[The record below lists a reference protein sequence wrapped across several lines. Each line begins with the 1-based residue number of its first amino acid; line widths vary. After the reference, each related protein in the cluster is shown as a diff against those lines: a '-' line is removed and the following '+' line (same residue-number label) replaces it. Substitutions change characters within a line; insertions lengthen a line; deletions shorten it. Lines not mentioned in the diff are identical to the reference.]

1 MKFVSYA
8 GPSGP
13 GYGLLNGAGV
23 VALDGRLPA
32 RDLKALVGLGL
43 DAARPWAKAAPDFA
57 LAAVTLLPPI
67 ANPSEILCVGINY
80 DDHRAETGRQKSDY
94 PTIFTRFADTLIADG
109 RALVRPAASTMLD
122 YEGELA
128 VIIGKGG
135 RNIPASRSIE
145 HVAGYSCFNDA
156 SVRDWQ
162 RHTSQFTPG
171 KNFPATGGFGP
182 ALVSADE
189 VGDPQS
195 LKLTTR
201 LNGQVMQE
209 ATTDQMIFKVADIIA
224 YVSAFTRLEPG
235 DVIATG
241 TPGGVGQARNP
252 PVFLAPGDTVE
263 VEISKVG
270 KLTNTVAVDTLP
282 CS

>member
-1 MKFVSYA
+1 MKFVSYV
-8 GPSGP
+8 GPSGS
-13 GYGLLNGAGV
+13 GFGVLNGNGI

-32 RDLKALVGLGL
+32 RDLTALVGLGL
-43 DAARPWAKAAPDFA
+43 EAAKPWAKAVPDIS

-67 ANPSEILCVGINY
+67 PNPSKILCVGINY
-80 DDHRAETGRQKSDY
+80 DDHRAETGRNKSDY

-135 RNIPASRSIE
+135 RNIPASRALE

-189 VGDPQS
+189 VGDPQT

-209 ATTDQMIFKVADIIA
+209 ATTDLMIFKVADIIA

-252 PVFLAPGDTVE
+252 PVFLAPGDMVE

-270 KLTNTVAVDTLP
+270 KLTNSVAADTLERN
-282 CS
+282 

>member
-1 MKFVSYA
+1 MKFVSYF
-8 GPSGP
+8 GPSGA
-13 GYGLLNGAGV
+13 GYGLLSANGI

-32 RDLKALVGLGL
+32 RDLKALAGLGL
-43 DAARPWAKAAPDFA
+43 DAAKPWAKAAPDFA
-57 LAAVTLLPPI
+57 LASVALLPPI
-67 ANPSEILCVGINY
+67 PNPSKILCVGINY
-80 DDHRAETGRQKSDY
+80 DEHRAETGRAKSDY
-94 PTIFTRFADTLIADG
+94 PTIFTRFADTLIAEG
-109 RALVRPAASTMLD
+109 RALLRPAVSAMFD

-135 RNIPASRSIE
+135 RYIAPSRAPE

-162 RHTSQFTPG
+162 RHASQFTPG

-195 LKLTTR
+195 LKLATR

-224 YVSAFTRLEPG
+224 YVSSFTRLEPG

-252 PVFLAPGDTVE
+252 RVFMAPGDKVE

-270 KLTNTVAVDTLP
+270 KLTNSVADDEMRRE
-282 CS
+282 

>member
-1 MKFVSYA
+1 MKFVSYI

-13 GYGLLNGAGV
+13 GYGLLTGAGII
-23 VALDGRLPA
+23 ALEGRLPA
-32 RDLKALVGLGL
+32 RDLKALAGIGL
-43 DAARPWAKAAPDFA
+43 DAAKPWAKAAPDFT
-57 LAAVTLLPPI
+57 LASVALLPPI
-67 ANPSEILCVGINY
+67 TTPAKILCVGINY
-80 DDHRAETGRQKSDY
+80 DEHRAETGRAKSDY
-94 PTIFTRFADTLIADG
+94 PTIFTRFADTLVAEG
-109 RALVRPAASTMLD
+109 RALLRPTVSTMFD

-135 RNIPASRSIE
+135 RYIPPSRALG

-162 RHTSQFTPG
+162 RHASQFTPG

-189 VGDPQS
+189 VGDPQT

-224 YVSAFTRLEPG
+224 YVSSFTRLEPG

-252 PVFLAPGDTVE
+252 QVFMAPGDKVE

-270 KLTNTVAVDTLP
+270 TLTNSVAADEIRRE
-282 CS
+282 

>member
-1 MKFVSYA
+1 MKFVSYV

-13 GYGLLNGAGV
+13 GFGLLNADGV
-23 VALDGRLPA
+23 IALDGRLPA
-32 RDLKALVGLGL
+32 RDLKALAGLGL
-43 DAARPWAKAAPDFA
+43 DLAKPWAKASPDFA
-57 LAAVTLLPPI
+57 LAAVTLLPPVP
-67 ANPSEILCVGINY
+67 NPAKILCVGINY
-80 DDHRAETGRQKSDY
+80 DDHRAETGRAKSDY

-109 RALVRPAASTMLD
+109 RALVRPGASAMLD

-128 VIIGKGG
+128 VVIGKGG
-135 RNIPASRSIE
+135 RNIPASRALE
-145 HVAGYSCFNDA
+145 HVAGYACFNDA

-189 VGDPQS
+189 VGDPQA
-195 LKLTTR
+195 LKLVTR

-209 ATTDQMIFKVADIIA
+209 AGTDLMIFKVADIIA

-270 KLTNTVAVDTLP
+270 KLTNTVAADPLP
-282 CS
+282 RA